1 MVLLAR
7 YVLARILHEIV
18 EKKKI
23 TEMNL
28 HMFLRAFCFACFI
41 FLRTEN
47 VFESGAPAVNILR
60 FYVSRRKNVGF

>member
-18 EKKKI
+18 KKNSI

-28 HMFLRAFCFACFI
+28 HMFLRAFCF

>member
-1 MVLLAR
+1 
-7 YVLARILHEIV
+7 
-18 EKKKI
+18 
-23 TEMNL
+23 MNL
-28 HMFLRAFCFACFI
+28 RVFLRAFCFACLI